1 MGRGGILRT
10 STDVCVFC
18 FVSLIDEVSYLHSL
32 LRTYAIVVSYFSF
45 FFFPSFFSLRSLSSV
60 GTP

>member
-45 FFFPSFFSLRSLSSV
+45 FFPSFFSPRSPSSV